1 MEIVGLLLI
10 LLGGGLNLFERL
22 VYGYVNDYWNF
33 LGTGIYNNIN
43 DWLISIGIIL
53 FIWVTIK
60 QKKQSK

>member
-43 DWLISIGIIL
+43 DWLISIGLIL
-53 FIWVTIK
+53 FIWATIK